1 MEKDVQEQPAATQK
15 TDKGY
20 EIPVPSKKDVMDFFK
35 KAARTT
41 KQKP

>member
-1 MEKDVQEQPAATQK
+1 MEKPVKDQPAPTQK
-15 TDKGY
+15 TLKGY